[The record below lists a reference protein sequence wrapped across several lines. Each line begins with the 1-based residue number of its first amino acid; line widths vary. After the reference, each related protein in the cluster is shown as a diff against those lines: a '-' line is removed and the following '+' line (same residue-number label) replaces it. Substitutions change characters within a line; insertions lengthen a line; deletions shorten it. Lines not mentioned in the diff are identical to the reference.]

1 LAHDE
6 DMVLGITG
14 ATGADRGK
22 VAARLVESGCGQR
35 LIVRVESRTPDL
47 LGAEAA
53 EASYDDPEAMR
64 STLADVRTFFMVSG
78 GETHDR

>member
-1 LAHDE
+1 MTAE
-6 DMVLGITG
+6 DMVLGITD
-14 ATGADRGK
+14 AVRGK
-22 VAARLVESGCGQR
+22 VAARLVESGHGQR

-64 STLADVRTFFMVSG
+64 RTLAGARTFFMVSG
-78 GETHDR
+78 GETYDR